1 MAMARMAG
9 TATIRRSFVI
19 GTRGSLLARAQCHIV
34 RAKLAARY
42 SDDAWLTKEIKT
54 QGDIDRDVSLTFM
67 GGQGVFVRALEESL
81 LAGEIDLAV
90 HSLKDMPTELPPGL
104 RLAAILA
111 REDTRDVLV
120 SQASLS
126 LDRLPKGAVVGT
138 GSVRRQAQLLCYRPD
153 LTVRDI
159 RGNVDTRLR
168 KLHDREYDALLLA
181 AAGLLRLGRS
191 QLITEFLPMEVML
204 PAVGQGALAIEVR
217 EDDRAVIRRIDP
229 LNDHATER
237 AVRAERGFLAA
248 LGGGC
253 AVPVAAYGNVDRG
266 RIRLTGLVADAT
278 GARCIRGSLTGPASQ
293 PETLGQ
299 RLVERLLN
307 LGARELLQGAISG

>member
-1 MAMARMAG
+1 M
-9 TATIRRSFVI
+9 V
-19 GTRGSLLARAQCHIV
+19 Q
-34 RAKLAARY
+34 KELAARY

-54 QGDIDRDVSLTFM
+54 QGDIDRDVSLATI

-104 RLAAILA
+104 RIGAVLP
-111 REDTRDVLV
+111 REDARDVLISGV
-120 SQASLS
+120 GPS
-126 LDRLPKGAVVGT
+126 LDSLPKGSVVGT
-138 GSVRRQAQLLCYRPD
+138 SSLGRQAQLLSYRPG

-168 KLHDREYDALLLA
+168 KLHDRQYDALILA
-181 AAGLLRLGRS
+181 AAGLIRLGRGH
-191 QLITEFLPMEVML
+191 LITEYLPMDVML

-217 EDDRAVIRRIDP
+217 EDDSAVIRRVEP
-229 LNDHATER
+229 LNDRATEQ

-253 AVPVAAYGNVDRG
+253 AVPIAAYGELANG
-266 RIRLTGLVADAT
+266 RISLTGLVAGPT
-278 GARCIRGSLTGPASQ
+278 GARCIRDSLTGPVSQ
-293 PETLGQ
+293 PEALGG
-299 RLVERLLN
+299 RLAERLLSR
-307 LGARELLQGAISG
+307 GARELLQGVVGGK

>member
-1 MAMARMAG
+1 MAG

-34 RAKLAARY
+34 RAELTARY

-54 QGDIDRDVSLTFM
+54 QGDIDRDVSLAFL

-104 RLAAILA
+104 KLAAVLS
-111 REDTRDVLV
+111 REDARDILV
-120 SQASLS
+120 SRAGLS
-126 LDRLPKGAVVGT
+126 LDSLPKGAVVGT
-138 GSVRRQAQLLCYRPD
+138 GSLRRRAQLLCYRPD

-168 KLHDREYDALLLA
+168 KLQDGEYDAVVLA
-181 AAGLLRLGRS
+181 AAGLLRLGRG
-191 QLITEFLPMEVML
+191 QLITQYLPMEVML

-217 EDDRAVIRRIDP
+217 EDDRAVTRRIEP
-229 LNDHATER
+229 LNDSATEC

-253 AVPVAAYGNVDRG
+253 AVPVAAYGEVDRG
-266 RIRLTGLVADAT
+266 RIRLTGVVADPT
-278 GARCIRGSLTGPASQ
+278 GARCIRGSLTGSASQ
-293 PETLGQ
+293 PEALGR
-299 RLVERLLN
+299 RLAERLLN